1 MAEPSTAI
9 DSTVV
14 AFVILTLWSGM
25 GPACPNQD
33 YPLAQGTIKAHGR
46 ENSLR
51 MSVICLTAR
60 SWPKSVDVETSF
72 CN

>member
-14 AFVILTLWSGM
+14 AFVSFTLWSGM
-25 GPACPNQD
+25 GPACPNQYD
-33 YPLAQGTIKAHGR
+33 FLAQGTIKAHGR

-51 MSVICLTAR
+51 IKVICLTAR
-60 SWPKSVDVETSF
+60 SWPKFADVDISF